1 MHQVQDFESFVTG
14 LIFCKS
20 ISEEEESLAQNGV
33 MVVQGGDIVKMII
46 FIGKSC
52 QVDKDYFLDT

>member
-46 FIGKSC
+46 FIGKILSS
-52 QVDKDYFLDT
+52 